1 MRWNSYPNLPAI
13 WGVILVVVI
22 PDTAKPSISKLYAP
36 AFLASASNA
45 LRRFLRASG
54 WRISSLVTGALNLAH
69 PVILTLYILDFEP
82 TTSRD
87 TMTRLTAITS
97 PGGSLLPRGF
107 VGSSSEKSGEI
118 FSSRFFA
125 PAVGSSTGSLG
136 VLPPPLLPFDVPLF
150 ALTVVARSS
159 ASSYSFIGLGGFWA
173 SILPTTSG
181 GFAPPE
187 APWMSSRARCPRGTS
202 SLVLPSLFNSF
213 TIARAS
219 EPVSSPAAT
228 SRFSLRALL
237 NAARSE

>member
-1 MRWNSYPNLPAI
+1 M
-13 WGVILVVVI
+13 GDV
-22 PDTAKPSISKLYAP
+22 
-36 AFLASASNA
+36 A
-45 LRRFLRASG
+45 LHG
-54 WRISSLVTGALNLAH
+54 IGTSLVPCQCFRCH
-69 PVILTLYILDFEP
+69 PCLRTKLLPMSPDRTLTLYTLYFEP

-87 TMTRLTAITS
+87 TMTRVPAITS

-181 GFAPPE
+181 GFAPPG
-187 APWMSSRARCPRGTS
+187 APWMS
-202 SLVLPSLFNSF
+202 
-213 TIARAS
+213 
-219 EPVSSPAAT
+219 
-228 SRFSLRALL
+228 
-237 NAARSE
+237 